1 MNNSFLLSV
10 VEVSFSVGNRCLR
23 QVIGSQLCRL
33 SYVGIA
39 IQMLSHSVRQVI
51 SGVKTASW
59 KPIYIYIYIYVCVC
73 VCVLRITAYRK

>member
-23 QVIGSQLCRL
+23 QVIGIQLCRL

-51 SGVKTASW
+51 SGVKKASW
-59 KPIYIYIYIYVCVC
+59 KPIYICVC